1 MKHHYAPILI
11 FCRDKLTCFKKK
23 SMIVQDLPA
32 VHQPSRVNKTWR
44 KKGKHVH
51 LAEKRRMNIV
61 ITNGILMALYLALT
75 ILVSPVA
82 SGPIQFRISESL
94 NHLVVFNR
102 KYLWGIFGGVVLYNA
117 LFGMGILDVVFGG
130 GQTLLALGMTAL
142 IQNKVKN
149 VKLRLALNTLFFS
162 ISMALI
168 AEMLYLTAA
177 LPFWVT
183 YAWLAVSEAII
194 MTISA
199 PLVYYLDQRLHFEKT
214 I

>member
-1 MKHHYAPILI
+1 M
-11 FCRDKLTCFKKK
+11 
-23 SMIVQDLPA
+23 S
-32 VHQPSRVNKTWR
+32 
-44 KKGKHVH
+44 
-51 LAEKRRMNIV
+51 IV

-102 KYLWGIFGGVVLYNA
+102 KYLWGVFGGVVIYNA

-130 GQTLLALGMTAL
+130 AQTLIALSLTAL
-142 IQNKVKN
+142 LQNKVKN
-149 VKLRLALNTLFFS
+149 VKVRLALNTLFFS
-162 ISMALI
+162 VSMALI
-168 AEMLYLTAA
+168 AAMLYFTAA

-183 YAWLAVSEAII
+183 YGWLAVSEAII
-194 MTISA
+194 MIISA
-199 PLVYYLDQRLHFEKT
+199 PLMYYLDQRLNFSKT

>member
-1 MKHHYAPILI
+1 M
-11 FCRDKLTCFKKK
+11 
-23 SMIVQDLPA
+23 S
-32 VHQPSRVNKTWR
+32 
-44 KKGKHVH
+44 
-51 LAEKRRMNIV
+51 IV

-102 KYLWGIFGGVVLYNA
+102 KYLWGVFGGVVIYNA

-130 GQTLLALGMTAL
+130 AQTLIALSMTAL
-142 IQNKVKN
+142 LQNKVKN
-149 VKLRLALNTLFFS
+149 VKVRLALNTLFFS
-162 ISMALI
+162 VSMALI
-168 AEMLYLTAA
+168 AAMLYLTAG

-183 YAWLAVSEAII
+183 YGWLAVSEAII
-194 MTISA
+194 MTVSA
-199 PLVYYLDQRLHFEKT
+199 PLMYYLDQRLHFNKT

>member
-1 MKHHYAPILI
+1 M
-11 FCRDKLTCFKKK
+11 
-23 SMIVQDLPA
+23 S
-32 VHQPSRVNKTWR
+32 
-44 KKGKHVH
+44 
-51 LAEKRRMNIV
+51 IV

-102 KYLWGIFGGVVLYNA
+102 KYLWGVFGGVVVYNA

-130 GQTLLALGMTAL
+130 AQTLIALSMTAL
-142 IQNKVKN
+142 LQNKVKN
-149 VKLRLALNTLFFS
+149 VKVRLALNTLFFS
-162 ISMALI
+162 VSMALI
-168 AEMLYLTAA
+168 AAMLYLTAG

-183 YAWLAVSEAII
+183 YGWLAVSEAII
-194 MTISA
+194 MTVSA
-199 PLVYYLDQRLHFEKT
+199 PLMYYLDQRLHFNKT

>member
-1 MKHHYAPILI
+1 MHIVE
-11 FCRDKLTCFKKK
+11 KK
-23 SMIVQDLPA
+23 
-32 VHQPSRVNKTWR
+32 
-44 KKGKHVH
+44 
-51 LAEKRRMNIV
+51 RMSIV

-102 KYLWGIFGGVVLYNA
+102 KYLWGVFGGVVIYNA

-130 GQTLLALGMTAL
+130 AQTLIALSLTAL
-142 IQNKVKN
+142 LQNKVKN
-149 VKLRLALNTLFFS
+149 VKVRLALNTLFFS
-162 ISMALI
+162 VSMALI
-168 AEMLYLTAA
+168 AAMLYFTAA

-183 YAWLAVSEAII
+183 YGWLAVSEAII
-194 MTISA
+194 MIISA
-199 PLVYYLDQRLHFEKT
+199 PLMYYLDQRLNFSKT

>member
-1 MKHHYAPILI
+1 M
-11 FCRDKLTCFKKK
+11 
-23 SMIVQDLPA
+23 S
-32 VHQPSRVNKTWR
+32 
-44 KKGKHVH
+44 
-51 LAEKRRMNIV
+51 IV

-102 KYLWGIFGGVVLYNA
+102 KYLWGVFGGVVIYNA

-130 GQTLLALGMTAL
+130 AQTLIALSLTAL
-142 IQNKVKN
+142 LQNKVKN
-149 VKLRLALNTLFFS
+149 VKVRLGLNILFFS
-162 ISMALI
+162 VSMALI
-168 AEMLYLTAA
+168 AAMLYLTAG

-183 YAWLAVSEAII
+183 YGWLAVSEAII
-194 MTISA
+194 MTVSA
-199 PLVYYLDQRLHFEKT
+199 PLMYYLDQRLHFNKT